1 MPVWGRASL
10 DMKPFARLKQLYSSL
25 GRTDRV
31 LVWLLILTAVP
42 AWAFSAGAFVAL
54 ARLAFFVEATWA
66 AFRATRYGLR
76 KAIWRL
82 RNRLLVAY
90 LFIAV
95 VPVLLIT
102 ALIGLVLYAY
112 TGQVAVYLVSS
123 ELDRRATQ
131 LRGMAQYLARI
142 DPAERDD
149 WIRGAAPYLRERL
162 PGLEL
167 QVAGATDWSY
177 PPGVPRDQ
185 PPKGWRDVNG
195 LLVKD
200 ELLYL
205 WAHVN
210 QNGNDV
216 TVLLPITHDF
226 LGDLVPGL
234 GEVSIVALDDVSRA
248 ARRLRIA
255 RFTAS
260 DTAARSS
267 RNRLP
272 EPYNRYDRE
281 VRWGAPI
288 PLHVWKSPG
297 QTEDELLR
305 LRTRPSAVMGTI
317 LGQKIAP
324 SESLVSVLFV
334 FFGTT
339 FIIVE
344 LISLFIGIVISRT
357 ITTAVHNL
365 YEGTERVMHGDFSH
379 RIEVKG
385 GDQLAELS
393 RSFNRMT
400 ENVERLLIISKEK
413 ERLQSEIEI
422 AREVQNQLFPKTVP
436 SIGTLNLTAHCNP
449 ARMVSGDYYDYQALD
464 DSRIALAVGDVAGK
478 GISAAL
484 LMATVQSSLRTQI
497 RTCLEYGATA
507 GNGSSRVS
515 VSTSRLV
522 SQLNQQLH
530 TYTSAEKFATF
541 YFGIYDDPS
550 GVLTYTNAG
559 HLPPIVF
566 RRHGVT
572 RLEVNGMVVGAFPFA
587 EYEESR
593 VELEPGDLLVCY
605 TDGITEPENEYGEMF
620 GEDRLIEVVT
630 RHANHDSGEIVSAVM
645 RAVGEWTGSS
655 ELQDDMT
662 LLLARRQ

>member
-1 MPVWGRASL
+1 
-10 DMKPFARLKQLYSSL
+10 MKPLARLKLLYSSL

-42 AWAFSAGAFVAL
+42 AVAFSTGTLVAL
-54 ARLAFFVEATWA
+54 ARLAFFVVATWA
-66 AFRATRYGLR
+66 AFRLVQYGLR
-76 KAIWRL
+76 RAIWRL

-95 VPVLLIT
+95 VPILLIM
-102 ALIGLVLYAY
+102 ALVGLVLYAY

-123 ELDRRATQ
+123 ELDRRAAQ

-167 QVAGATDWSY
+167 HVAGATGWHY
-177 PPGVPRDQ
+177 PPSVPRDL
-185 PPKGWRDVNG
+185 PPTGWSDING

-200 ELLYL
+200 DLLYL

-216 TVLLPITHDF
+216 SVLVPITNEF

-234 GEVSIVALDDVSRA
+234 GEISIVALDDVSRA

-255 RFTAS
+255 RRAGE
-260 DTAARSS
+260 AAVRPS
-267 RNRLP
+267 RNHLTD
-272 EPYNRYDRE
+272 PYNRFDRE
-281 VRWGAPI
+281 VRWGALI
-288 PLHVWKSPG
+288 PLHVWISPG
-297 QTEDELLR
+297 RMEDELLR

-317 LGQKIAP
+317 LGQKVAP
-324 SESLVSVLFV
+324 SESLVAVLFV

-344 LISLFIGIVISRT
+344 LISLFIGVVISRT
-357 ITTAVHNL
+357 ITNAVHNL
-365 YEGTERVMHGDFSH
+365 YEGTERVIHGDFSH
-379 RIEVKG
+379 RIEVQG

-393 RSFNRMT
+393 KSFNRMT
-400 ENVERLLIISKEK
+400 ENVERLLVISKEK
-413 ERLQSEIEI
+413 ERLQAEIEI

-436 SIGTLNLTAHCNP
+436 AVGSLNLTAHCNP

-464 DSRIALAVGDVAGK
+464 DQRIALAVGDVAGK

-497 RTCLEYGATA
+497 RACMEYAA
-507 GNGSSRVS
+507 ASGNGSSHVS

-530 TYTSAEKFATF
+530 AYTSAEKFATF
-541 YFGIYDDPS
+541 YFGVYDDAS

-559 HLPPIVF
+559 HLPPILF
-566 RRHGVT
+566 HDGGVT
-572 RLEVNGMVVGAFPFA
+572 RLEVNGMVVGAFPFSV
-587 EYEESR
+587 YEESR
-593 VELEPGDLLVCY
+593 VELEPGDLLVCF

-620 GEDRLIEVVT
+620 GEDRLIDVVA
-630 RHANHDSGEIVSAVM
+630 RHAHHESGEIVSAVM
-645 RAVGEWTGSS
+645 RAVGEWTGTS